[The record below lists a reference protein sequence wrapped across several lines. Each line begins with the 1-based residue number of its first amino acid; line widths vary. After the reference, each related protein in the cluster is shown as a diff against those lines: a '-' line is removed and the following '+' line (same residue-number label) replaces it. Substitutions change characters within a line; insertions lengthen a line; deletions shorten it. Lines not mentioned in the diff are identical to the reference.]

1 MERRGR
7 YANAAP
13 AYANGAANYTGHVC
27 VCVCLCVLVC
37 VCVCVCVFVFRADDA
52 SLSASLRAVEYA
64 SAGGR
69 PVTKSQNLK
78 KKAKEEGRR

>member
-37 VCVCVCVFVFRADDA
+37 VCVCVCVCFPSRRRLIKCLIKGRRICI
-52 SLSASLRAVEYA
+52 SRR
-64 SAGGR
+64 SAGDEK
-69 PVTKSQNLK
+69 PKLK